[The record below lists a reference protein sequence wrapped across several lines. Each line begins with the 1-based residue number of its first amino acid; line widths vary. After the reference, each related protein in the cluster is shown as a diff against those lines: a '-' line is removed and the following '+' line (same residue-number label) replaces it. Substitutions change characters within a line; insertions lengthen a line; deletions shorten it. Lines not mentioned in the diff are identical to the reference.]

1 MYGFLIL
8 PVITLLELVQA
19 LKDFFNLKICKAL
32 GVYKGMKLNNH
43 KWIECICAREMNEK
57 EMNEMKLNNFVWM
70 FSNKRMQINGMYV
83 ILFKSNINGN
93 EWHHFMTILL

>member
-1 MYGFLIL
+1 
-8 PVITLLELVQA
+8 
-19 LKDFFNLKICKAL
+19 
-32 GVYKGMKLNNH
+32 
-43 KWIECICAREMNEK
+43 MNEK

-93 EWHHFMTILL
+93 EWNHFMTILL